1 MRQTHTNI
9 LYAIQTP
16 CVTVKLRVR
25 AKNGPDDRCRF
36 VSSPGR
42 EPVNARLLTI
52 GLALGTIL
60 SLPAMAQTQA
70 GCAKTAQAETPRP
83 QMAQAETPRP
93 QMAQAETPRPQMAQA
108 EATRPQMAQAE
119 AARPQMAQAEAGR
132 PQMAQ
137 AEAGR
142 PQLAQAEARGAPQ
155 QVAGIAAPCK

>member
-52 GLALGTIL
+52 GLALGAIL
-60 SLPAMAQTQA
+60 SMPAVAQTQA
-70 GCAKTAQAETPRP
+70 GCAKTAQAETPHP
-83 QMAQAETPRP
+83 QMAQAESPHPQMAQAESPRP
-93 QMAQAETPRPQMAQA
+93 QMAQAESPRPQMAQA
-108 EATRPQMAQAE
+108 EAH
-119 AARPQMAQAEAGR
+119 
-132 PQMAQ
+132 
-137 AEAGR
+137 
-142 PQLAQAEARGAPQ
+142 GAPQ